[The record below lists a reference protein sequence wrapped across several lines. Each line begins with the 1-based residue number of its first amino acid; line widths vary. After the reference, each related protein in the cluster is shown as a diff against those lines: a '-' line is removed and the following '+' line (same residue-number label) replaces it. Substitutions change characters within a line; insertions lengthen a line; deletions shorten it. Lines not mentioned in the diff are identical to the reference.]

1 MLRAVAEQGYTEPTP
16 IQAQAIPQVLAG
28 RDLLAAA
35 QTGTGKT
42 AGFVLPILQKLSTLP
57 DATSAARRPL
67 RVLVLTPTREL
78 AAQVEESVRTYGAHL
93 SVKSVAVFGGVGIV
107 PQIQT
112 LKRGVDILVATPG
125 RLLDHVQQQT
135 VDLSKVEMVVLDEA
149 DRMLDMGF
157 IRDIRRILGLLPMKR
172 QSLLFSATFSAE
184 IRGLAESFLV
194 DPAAVEVA
202 RRNAPSDLVTQV
214 VHPVDA
220 MRKREL
226 LAHLIRSGD
235 WKQVLVFTK
244 TKHGANRLAQQLER
258 DGITADA
265 IHGNKSQSHRTR
277 TLADFKRGD
286 LRVMVATDIAA
297 RGLDIEELPHVVNY
311 DLPHVPEDYVH
322 RIGRTGRAGSEGEA
336 VSLVCSAETGLLSA
350 IERVLKRPIEQRAV
364 PGFERGAPSQHH
376 ESDTRA
382 PARAPTGRQ
391 SRRQSGRGDGPV
403 PRQAADRGRRSTSA
417 RAGGA
422 GKGGVPASRTDR
434 SNQDA
439 APTPA
444 ALNGGNQNPQR
455 KPHDTKRP
463 AGGSSRPAKRGAVP
477 ALLGGGR
484 YQGR

>member
-1 MLRAVAEQGYTEPTP
+1 
-16 IQAQAIPQVLAG
+16 
-28 RDLLAAA
+28 
-35 QTGTGKT
+35 
-42 AGFVLPILQKLSTLP
+42 
-57 DATSAARRPL
+57 
-67 RVLVLTPTREL
+67 
-78 AAQVEESVRTYGAHL
+78 VE
-93 SVKSVAVFGGVGIV
+93 I
-107 PQIQT
+107 
-112 LKRGVDILVATPG
+112 
-125 RLLDHVQQQT
+125 
-135 VDLSKVEMVVLDEA
+135 VVLDEA

-157 IRDIRRILGLLPMKR
+157 IRDIRRILGLLPTKR

-194 DPAAVEVA
+194 DPAVVEVA

-350 IERVLKRPIEQRAV
+350 IERVLKRPIEQRV
-364 PGFERGAPSQHH
+364 VSGFERGAPAPHR
-376 ESDTRA
+376 ESETRA
-382 PARAPTGRQ
+382 PVGRQ

-422 GKGGVPASRTDR
+422 GKGGVPAPGGNRSSR
-434 SNQDA
+434 NA
-439 APTPA
+439 APAPA
-444 ALNGGNQNPQR
+444 APNGGNQNPQR
-455 KPHDTKRP
+455 KPHDTTRP
-463 AGGSSRPAKRGAVP
+463 SGGTSRPGKRGAVP

-484 YQGR
+484 YQTAEPR